1 MGKETERDLGA
12 PAKAFCNE
20 DISQGTLAATRA
32 KARAKAREPRETEYY
47 LFC

>member
-32 KARAKAREPRETEYY
+32 TAREPRETEYY